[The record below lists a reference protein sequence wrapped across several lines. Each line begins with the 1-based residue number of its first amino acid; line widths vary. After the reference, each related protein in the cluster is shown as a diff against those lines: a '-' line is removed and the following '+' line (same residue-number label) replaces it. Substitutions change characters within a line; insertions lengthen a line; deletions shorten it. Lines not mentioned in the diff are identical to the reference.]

1 MPSAPRASGTWVM
14 GASFGGCEL
23 AGVHGYV
30 GGAEVDLLGADRG
43 DARAAAHG
51 GIGHGDRG
59 VLLVV
64 SGQERGGVRR
74 TRPVRVPGPPPGPPL
89 AAVLV
94 VVVVLQRVCRRAEC
108 PVLRTYGGCSVWY
121 QERTSSRQRR

>member
-1 MPSAPRASGTWVM
+1 M

-64 SGQERGGVRR
+64 SGEERGDVRR
-74 TRPVRVPGPPPGPPL
+74 TRPGEGARP
-89 AAVLV
+89 AAGATAG
-94 VVVVLQRVCRRAEC
+94 RGAR
-108 PVLRTYGGCSVWY
+108 GGGGAAAGLP
-121 QERTSSRQRR
+121 